1 MLKLIQYID
10 DRIIDWV
17 GRLHTPM
24 LNRIMIFFSM
34 LGTKGFVWILVSIP
48 YFINPK
54 TTYIGVN
61 MLIAVSLTV
70 ILGEGIIKHLVGRMR
85 PCHKLEDEELIV
97 RRPSFYSFPSGH
109 TASSFAIATLA
120 IVRCSTPMWII
131 ILIIAILISFSRIYL
146 RVHYLTDVICGV
158 ILGVLCGISSVFIMD
173 YLILSLTTG

>member
-1 MLKLIQYID
+1 MLKRIQYID
-10 DRIIDWV
+10 DKIIDWI
-17 GRLHTPM
+17 GRLHTPL
-24 LNRIMIFFSM
+24 LNWIMIFFSM
-34 LGTKGFVWILVSIP
+34 LGTKGLVWIIVSIP
-48 YFINPK
+48 YFINTS

-70 ILGEGIIKHLVGRMR
+70 ILGEGIIKHLVCRMR
-85 PCHKLEDEELIV
+85 PCHKLENEDLIV

-109 TASSFAIATLA
+109 TASSFGIATMA
-120 IVRCSTPMWII
+120 IIRCSMPIWII